1 MYQKPHGGGGGGGDG
16 GGGGGQF
23 QGLIG
28 LTKQFIQIYWK
39 ISADLQRT

>member
-1 MYQKPHGGGGGGGDG
+1 MYQKPHGGGGGGD
-16 GGGGGQF
+16 GGGGQF

-39 ISADLQRT
+39 ISADLLRT